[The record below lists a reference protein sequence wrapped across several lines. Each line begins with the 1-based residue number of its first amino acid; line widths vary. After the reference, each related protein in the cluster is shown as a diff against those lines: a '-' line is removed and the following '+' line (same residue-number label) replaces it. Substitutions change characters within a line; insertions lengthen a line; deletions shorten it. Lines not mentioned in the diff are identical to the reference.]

1 MARRGSNAYTH
12 GHHASV
18 VKHHARRTAA
28 NSAAFLLPHLQKD
41 QKLLDVGCGPGS
53 ITIGLADYVAC
64 AVGVDYS
71 DEVVQEAR
79 DAAASKD
86 NLDFIAASVYEL
98 PFPDNNFDVVF
109 THQVLQHLPDPV
121 GALREMLRVTKPG
134 GMVASREAVCSTYQ
148 MSPALPA
155 LERWREV
162 YASIAHR
169 NSAEPDAGLFLKQ
182 WFLDAGLAQDRIHY
196 GNSVVT
202 YSSSDESSRRAY
214 GEAWVDRALQSSFAK
229 QAIQYAVAS
238 SEELTEISQGWQ
250 AWAANPNSVL
260 FYVNGEVIA
269 RKDAKLPE
277 PSHDFQPG
285 ALAQVNAALLGA

>member
-1 MARRGSNAYTH
+1 MACRGSNAYTH
-12 GHHASV
+12 GHHSSV

-53 ITIGLADYVAC
+53 ITAGFADYVES

-79 DAAASKD
+79 DAAAGKD
-86 NLDFIAASVYEL
+86 NLEFIAASVYEL
-98 PFPDNNFDVVF
+98 PFPDHSFDVVF

-134 GMVASREAVCSTYQ
+134 GIVGSREAICSTYQ
-148 MSPALPA
+148 MSPALPV
-155 LERWREV
+155 LQHWREV

-182 WFLDAGLAQDRIHY
+182 WFLDAGVAQDHIHY

-214 GEAWVDRALQSSFAK
+214 GEAWVERALQSSFAK
-229 QAIQYAVAS
+229 QATNYAVAT
-238 SEELTEISQGWQ
+238 SEELTEISQGWR
-250 AWAANPNSVL
+250 AWAANPDSVL

-269 RKDAKLPE
+269 RKDA
-277 PSHDFQPG
+277 
-285 ALAQVNAALLGA
+285 QVNVALLGN